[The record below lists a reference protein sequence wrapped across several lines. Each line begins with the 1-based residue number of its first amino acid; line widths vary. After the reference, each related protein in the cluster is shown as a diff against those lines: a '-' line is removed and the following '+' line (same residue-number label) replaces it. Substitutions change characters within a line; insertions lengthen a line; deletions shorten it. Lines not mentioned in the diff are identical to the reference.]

1 MIVLGTND
9 KRVAEYAATL
19 YHSGLASTVVVTGGL
34 AHQDDLLATGW
45 NRPEAEVFAEILERQ
60 QVPPYR
66 ILLETRASNTA
77 ENIRFSRDLICKRGM
92 EPKRVLVVVK
102 PFMQRRVFAT
112 HAVEWP
118 EVPATV
124 ASWNTTFDEYCTPEL
139 PPAKVTNIMM
149 GDLQRL
155 WIYSN
160 LGYSAPQRIP
170 DEVRRAYS
178 RLRELGYTQH
188 LIAENEAAA

>member
-1 MIVLGTND
+1 MLGTND

-19 YHSGLASTVVVTGGL
+19 YHSGFASTVVVTGGL

-77 ENIRFSRDLICKRGM
+77 ENIRLSRDLICKRGM

-124 ASWNTTFDEYCTPEL
+124 VSWSTTFDEYCTPEL

-188 LIAENEAAA
+188 LIAENEVAA